1 MRFYNSFLL
10 SFMLVVLTN
19 SVFSQDRDTTLKT
32 KNGIEILPQ
41 KGDVAIQFDARPA
54 INYMGNLFSST
65 TSPVI
70 NSPFGSGVFVGKYF
84 TSATEAYRVKFG
96 FNLSKSTSDTSIS
109 YGANQEY
116 IISRNTQVQNVIL
129 GFGKEWRRGYRR
141 LQGVYGVEGL
151 LQIGS
156 SNPYNSKNYNLTIKQ
171 AVDTGVESIGVA
183 RDLGTT
189 KLVGFGF
196 GVRAFIGVEYFILP
210 RISLGG
216 EFGWGLGYQFER
228 TESKQEIYTTEEKVI
243 TTPGNKISGFVI
255 NNDAGGT
262 IFGGST
268 TISVSFHF

>member
-1 MRFYNSFLL
+1 MRISNSLIFSLLFLL
-10 SFMLVVLTN
+10 FTSGVY
-19 SVFSQDRDTTLKT
+19 SQDRDTTLIT

-41 KGDVAIQFDARPA
+41 KGDVAIQFDASPA
-54 INYMGNLFSST
+54 INYIGNMFSST
-65 TSPVI
+65 TSPVV

-84 TSATEAYRVKFG
+84 TSASEAYRIKFG
-96 FNLSKSTSDTSIS
+96 FNLSKSTNDTSIN

-116 IISRNTQVQNVIL
+116 IISRNTQVRNVIL

-141 LQGVYGVEGL
+141 LQGVYGIEGL

-156 SNPYNSKNYNLTIKQ
+156 NNPYNSKDYNLTIKQ

-196 GVRAFIGVEYFILP
+196 GVRAFVGVEYFILP

-228 TESKQEIYTTEEKVI
+228 SENSEELYLTEERTIV
-243 TTPGNKISGFVI
+243 TPGNRISGFTI
-255 NNDAGGT
+255 NNDTGGT

-268 TISVSFHF
+268 TISVAFHF